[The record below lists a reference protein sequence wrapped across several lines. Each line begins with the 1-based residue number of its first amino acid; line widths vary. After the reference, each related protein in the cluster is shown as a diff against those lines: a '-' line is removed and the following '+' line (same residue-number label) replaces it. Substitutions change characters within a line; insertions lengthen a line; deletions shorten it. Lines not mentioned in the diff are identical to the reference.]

1 MPMRGSWGIAVLH
14 LAGWALGLGSLPA
27 AEPPDY
33 LFRQL
38 SPDGEPASRVAWSP
52 AIDPRGEW
60 VLFVGDVEIAGAE
73 AVYAMRRNGSE
84 LHRLSVYG
92 ATGSIGGY
100 YFSADGRR
108 VLYLGDL
115 DLDGLQELWSV
126 APSASAASAVKLN
139 VPVVGGGVTLLQV
152 PEVGDRIAYI
162 AETAGGRGVWS
173 VPAAGPS
180 SANVRLDP
188 PAVGDETLQSLLFR
202 PDGAH
207 VVLQFTD
214 NVAFTTRLFT
224 VPVGGP
230 LASAILLAENATGEC
245 AAVGGVF
252 TPDSTRLVYFR
263 FCPPAFSA
271 SQIWSVPAAGPAGSA
286 VSLGGSF
293 ADGGNLQGLAI
304 SPDSQRVVFIAD
316 RLVDERVEL
325 WSVPVAGP
333 AAAIVRLNPSLVTNG
348 DVKTGF
354 RISPDSSRVAY
365 IADQVSDE
373 RFFPYSVPIAGPST
387 EAVSLYQGVLL
398 VGADALD
405 LAFTPDS
412 SRVVF
417 RFDLAVNDRF
427 DLYSAPADG
436 SAVQARI
443 TNRGVPPAPPRSVA
457 STWLVHP
464 DGERVFYVFDELA
477 SGDRRGLGEQRLL
490 DPYATDTRLNGAPA
504 TGGQVNHVFLYPD
517 GAGLIF
523 HSDEAADGKNELFT
537 VDLRLLGDGFESSDT
552 NAWPDAP

>member
-1 MPMRGSWGIAVLH
+1 MPKSRVWGIAVLQ
-14 LAGWALGLGSLPA
+14 LAGVALGLDSLPA

-38 SPDGEPASRVAWSP
+38 SPSGEPASRVAWSP
-52 AIDPRGEW
+52 RIDPRGEW

-73 AVYAMRRNGSE
+73 AVYAMRRGGSE

-92 ATGSIGGY
+92 ATGAIGGY

-126 APSASAASAVKLN
+126 APSGSPATAVKLN
-139 VPVVGGGVTLLQV
+139 VPVVGGGVTSLQI
-152 PEVGDRIAYI
+152 PAVGDRIAYI

-180 SANVRLDP
+180 AANVRLDP
-188 PAVGDETLQSLLFR
+188 PAVGDEILQTLQFR
-202 PDGAH
+202 SDGAH
-207 VVLQFTD
+207 VMLQFTD

-230 LASAILLAENATGEC
+230 QASAILLADNEAGEC
-245 AAVGGVF
+245 AALAAAS
-252 TPDSTRLVYFR
+252 TPDSTRWVYFR
-263 FCPPAFSA
+263 FCPPDFSA
-271 SQIWSVPAAGPAGSA
+271 SQIWSVPAAGPAASA

-293 ADGGNLQGLAI
+293 ADGGNLQGFAI
-304 SPDSQRVVFIAD
+304 SPDSQRVVFTAD

-325 WSVPVAGP
+325 WSVPIAGP
-333 AAAIVRLNPSLVTNG
+333 AAALVRLNPSLVTNG
-348 DVKTGF
+348 DVKSGF
-354 RISPDSSRVAY
+354 RISPDGTRVAY

-373 RFFPYSVPIAGPST
+373 RYFPYSVPIAGPST
-387 EAVSLYQGVLL
+387 EAVSLYQGVLM

-417 RFDLAVNDRF
+417 RFDLAVNERF
-427 DLYSAPADG
+427 DLYWAPADG
-436 SAVQARI
+436 SAIQSRI
-443 TNRGVPPAPPRSVA
+443 TNRGVPPEPPRSVA

-477 SGDRRGLGEQRLL
+477 PGDRRGLGEQRIL
-490 DPYATDTRLNGAPA
+490 DPYATDTRLNGEPA
-504 TGGQVNHVFLYPD
+504 TGGQVNHVYLYPD
-517 GAGLIF
+517 GAGLVY

-537 VDLRLLGDGFESSDT
+537 VDLRLLGDGFEEGASA
-552 NAWPDAP
+552 AWADLP